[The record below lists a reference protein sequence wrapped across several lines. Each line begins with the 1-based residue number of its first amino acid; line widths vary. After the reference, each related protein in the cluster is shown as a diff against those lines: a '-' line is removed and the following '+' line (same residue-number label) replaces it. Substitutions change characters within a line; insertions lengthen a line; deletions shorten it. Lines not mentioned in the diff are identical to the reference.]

1 MIGSTATAT
10 DVENALSQCK
20 AHKSW
25 LILSF
30 HEIVAGGAEGG
41 LQTNEATFNAM
52 VEKIAASGL
61 AVKTL
66 AEVLES

>member
-1 MIGSTATAT
+1 MIGSTPTAT

-20 AHKSW
+20 THKSW

-30 HEIVAGGAEGG
+30 HEIVSGGAEGG
-41 LQTNEATFNAM
+41 LQTNEATFKAM
-52 VEKIAASGL
+52 VEKVAASGL
-61 AVKTL
+61 AVETL